1 MNEIMAIEA
10 AQMKDDPGNFKVGD
24 TVKVHFKI
32 IEGKSERIQIYE
44 GLVIAMKN
52 SRLGKT
58 FTVRKISYGVG
69 VERVFPL
76 HSPKVVKVELVR
88 PGKVR
93 RAKLYYI
100 REKIG
105 KGAKIKELIGKK
117 GSRTERKTAMAA
129 APVETI
135 TAEVTAAATASTVP
149 VVEEAVIETAAA
161 VDTTTVE
168 AAPAAVDQDTEAKQA

>member
-1 MNEIMAIEA
+1 MNEIKAIDA
-10 AQMKDDPGNFKVGD
+10 AQMKPNPDKFKVGD

-32 IEGKSERIQIYE
+32 IEGKTERIQVYE

-52 SRLGKT
+52 AQVGKT

-76 HSPKVVKVELVR
+76 HSPRIAKVEVMR

-105 KGAKIKELIGKK
+105 KGAKIKELIIKK
-117 GSRTERKTAMAA
+117 SAKHAVVAE
-129 APVETI
+129 APQAET
-135 TAEVTAAATASTVP
+135 
-149 VVEEAVIETAAA
+149 
-161 VDTTTVE
+161 
-168 AAPAAVDQDTEAKQA
+168 QA

>member
-1 MNEIMAIEA
+1 MNEINAIEA
-10 AQMKDDPGNFKVGD
+10 EQMKTELDQFKVGD

-32 IEGKSERIQIYE
+32 VEGKNERIQIYE

-52 SRLGKT
+52 SKVGKT

-76 HSPKVVKVELVR
+76 HSPRIVKVEVVR

-105 KGAKIKELIGKK
+105 KGAKIKELIIKK
-117 GSRTERKTAMAA
+117 GSKNTK
-129 APVETI
+129 
-135 TAEVTAAATASTVP
+135 
-149 VVEEAVIETAAA
+149 
-161 VDTTTVE
+161 
-168 AAPAAVDQDTEAKQA
+168 APAAAAEQE

>member
-1 MNEIMAIEA
+1 MNEIKAIEA
-10 AQMKDDPGNFKVGD
+10 EQMKTEFGKFKVGD

-32 IEGKSERIQIYE
+32 VEGKTERIQIYE
-44 GLVIAMKN
+44 GLVIAIKN
-52 SRLGKT
+52 SKSGKT

-76 HSPKVVKVELVR
+76 HSPRIGKVEVVR

-105 KGAKIKELIGKK
+105 KSAKIKELIV
-117 GSRTERKTAMAA
+117 RKTASGKEAQVSSAA
-129 APVETI
+129 E
-135 TAEVTAAATASTVP
+135 
-149 VVEEAVIETAAA
+149 
-161 VDTTTVE
+161 
-168 AAPAAVDQDTEAKQA
+168 

>member
-1 MNEIMAIEA
+1 MNEIKAIEA
-10 AQMKDDPGNFKVGD
+10 AQMKSEPDNFKVGD

-32 IEGKSERIQIYE
+32 IEGKTERVQIYE

-52 SRLGKT
+52 ARIGKT
-58 FTVRKISYGVG
+58 FTVRKNSYGVG

-76 HSPKVVKVELVR
+76 HSPRIVKVEVVR

-105 KGAKIKELIGKK
+105 KGAKIKELIIKK
-117 GSRTERKTAMAA
+117 STQ
-129 APVETI
+129 
-135 TAEVTAAATASTVP
+135 TAA
-149 VVEEAVIETAAA
+149 ETPSAKVAGA
-161 VDTTTVE
+161 ETT
-168 AAPAAVDQDTEAKQA
+168 QS